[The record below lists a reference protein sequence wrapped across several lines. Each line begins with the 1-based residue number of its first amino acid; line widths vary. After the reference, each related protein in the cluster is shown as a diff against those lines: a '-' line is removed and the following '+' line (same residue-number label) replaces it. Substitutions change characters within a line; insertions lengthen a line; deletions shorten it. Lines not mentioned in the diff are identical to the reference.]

1 MPKKFKIIAFD
12 IGGVLLSEAELG
24 PKFDDQHMEI
34 EIDPKMLE
42 IIKFLAEDIGYKII
56 IISKAFPKTSRK
68 FREIL
73 HKHGLDIMFDSVIFC
88 EKIEEKA
95 EIAKVMKVN
104 VMIDDRQAVLDYFPE
119 EIKTILFKQ
128 EEIGGLLS
136 KISA

>member
-1 MPKKFKIIAFD
+1 MTLSVSDIAFTS
-12 IGGVLLSEAELG
+12 LFFN
-24 PKFDDQHMEI
+24 K
-34 EIDPKMLE
+34 IDKSV
-42 IIKFLAEDIGYKII
+42 KII

-73 HKHGLDIMFDSVIFC
+73 HKYGLDIVFDSVIFC

-95 EIAKVMKVN
+95 EIAKAMKVN

-128 EEIGGLLS
+128 EEIRDLLA
-136 KISA
+136 KIIA